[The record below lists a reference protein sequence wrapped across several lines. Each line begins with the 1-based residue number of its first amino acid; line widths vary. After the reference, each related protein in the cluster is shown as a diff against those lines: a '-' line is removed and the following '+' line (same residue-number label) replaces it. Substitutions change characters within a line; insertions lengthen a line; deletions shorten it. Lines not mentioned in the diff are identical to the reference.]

1 MRICYLSFD
10 GVPTLAATDNQ
21 TGGLNITLFNLC
33 KEISFFSDIKITIIW
48 QDDGRS
54 DKYISELQGYGIET
68 VKIKAGKSKFLARD
82 ELNETLP
89 EFLENVR
96 KYLSRN
102 KFDVIQTLGSEA
114 GFVASVLKKI
124 GLINSAVW
132 VHENFAA
139 LGVRRVV
146 VEKMPLEEALKD
158 SIGQREKEVLEDS
171 DHIVAYTFVEKM
183 EIEKIF
189 NIESSKIS
197 IISAGIDKNL
207 FNSPEYSC
215 ERPPIVVSAARMTK
229 IKDMPFLLNVLK
241 RVAENNQDIKSLLF
255 IIIGGNKEERS
266 KLGLEDMVKTF
277 NLEKFVSFVDG
288 VPQEILSKYFK
299 ISRVFVGTSN
309 HETFG
314 LLPAEAR
321 SCGTPSVVRAN
332 SSYLTTA
339 KNGEGG
345 YFTDNQSEEE
355 MAQMIGKILKLP
367 FNEWQKL
374 SELAVKSTDNFS
386 WKKSAKEYI
395 DLYRLL
401 IRRKKR

>member
-1 MRICYLSFD
+1 M
-10 GVPTLAATDNQ
+10 
-21 TGGLNITLFNLC
+21 
-33 KEISFFSDIKITIIW
+33 
-48 QDDGRS
+48 
-54 DKYISELQGYGIET
+54 
-68 VKIKAGKSKFLARD
+68 
-82 ELNETLP
+82 P
-89 EFLENVR
+89 EFLKNVR

-114 GFVASVLKKI
+114 GFVASALKKA
-124 GLINSAVW
+124 GLISSAVW

-139 LGVRRVV
+139 LSVRRVI

-158 SIGQREKEVLEDS
+158 SIGQREKEVLECS

-189 NIESSKIS
+189 NIESGKIS
-197 IISAGIDKNL
+197 IISAGIDKNI
-207 FNSPEYSC
+207 FNPSEYSC

-229 IKDMPFLLNVLK
+229 IKDIPFLLNVLK
-241 RVAENNQDIKSLLF
+241 KVAENNQDIKSLLF
-255 IIIGGNKEERS
+255 IIIGGNREERN

-299 ISRVFVGTSN
+299 ISRVFVGTSS

-314 LLPAEAR
+314 LLPVEAR
-321 SCGTPSVVRAN
+321 SCGTPFVVRAN

-355 MAQMIGKILKLP
+355 MAQVIGKILKLP

-374 SELAVKSTDNFS
+374 SKLAVKSTDNFS

-395 DLYRLL
+395 DLYKFL
-401 IRRKKR
+401 IRREKK